1 MDLTLLSLSIKVCV
15 FEFELEWRQ
24 LEGSVCQVAA
34 YLVVSDE
41 GLEDL
46 ERDDMKKD
54 VSVGADCI
62 DWGVL
67 PCLEPIA
74 IEQVVGLQR
83 QWLSQFVSKCW
94 LCIRSQSYP
103 KPVLTWISVSNN
115 HPLRI
120 HKACINLQL
129 QFSLHGSNTAWCQW
143 EFSCFYLWMTLY
155 QDVYLLLL

>member
-1 MDLTLLSLSIKVCV
+1 MEQKSLSVTV
-15 FEFELEWRQ
+15 HNPNSRRGQ
-24 LEGSVCQVAA
+24 LPYLVSDDSLKGSVCQVAA

-83 QWLSQFVSKCW
+83 QWLSQFVSK
-94 LCIRSQSYP
+94 Y
-103 KPVLTWISVSNN
+103 
-115 HPLRI
+115 
-120 HKACINLQL
+120 
-129 QFSLHGSNTAWCQW
+129 
-143 EFSCFYLWMTLY
+143 
-155 QDVYLLLL
+155 